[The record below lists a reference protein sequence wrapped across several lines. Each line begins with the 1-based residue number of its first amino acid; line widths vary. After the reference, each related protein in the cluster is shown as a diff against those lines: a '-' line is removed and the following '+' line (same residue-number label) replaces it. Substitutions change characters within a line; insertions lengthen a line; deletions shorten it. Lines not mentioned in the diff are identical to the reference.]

1 MPKKAR
7 ISDWIMLLLGIAGDC
22 RGSGGSGWRD
32 VMVGENGSGLGLNMM
47 VSPCGGGWG
56 ASESTLN
63 FSHFYFSV

>member
-32 VMVGENGSGLGLNMM
+32 VMVGENGSGLGLK
-47 VSPCGGGWG
+47 
-56 ASESTLN
+56 
-63 FSHFYFSV
+63 